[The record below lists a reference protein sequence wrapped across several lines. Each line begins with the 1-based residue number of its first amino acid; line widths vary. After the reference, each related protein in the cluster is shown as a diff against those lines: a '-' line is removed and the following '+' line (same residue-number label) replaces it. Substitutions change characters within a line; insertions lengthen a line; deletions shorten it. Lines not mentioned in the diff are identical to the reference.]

1 MMMNEFGKCSIH
13 IKNKMRLKLGTIET

>member
-1 MMMNEFGKCSIH
+1 MNEFGKCSIH

>member
-13 IKNKMRLKLGTIET
+13 IKNKMRPKLGTIET